1 MPKWGSVE
9 IRERESCELVAG
21 RVNNRISNTSFVFF
35 NIRARKNSNNYC
47 LVTILTSGFSCRSW
61 KSYNIS
67 TGLQC
72 SSVYT
77 HILKLFKAM
86 SSVPSYWNHVTCI
99 NLNVTKLRKKTI
111 NTVVTLTVHYCLP
124 CCFIDLL
131 CCVYKHWWPS
141 CSVIQ
146 AADLSFI
153 SNFGVYCVKVKVET
167 LLFEGR

>member
-35 NIRARKNSNNYC
+35 NIRARKNSNNFC
-47 LVTILTSGFSCRSW
+47 LITILTSGFSCRSW

-86 SSVPSYWNHVTCI
+86 SSFPSYWNHVTCI
-99 NLNVTKLRKKTI
+99 NLNVTKLGKKNNEHSS
-111 NTVVTLTVHYCLP
+111 NTHCSLLSAVLFHWPT
-124 CCFIDLL
+124 LL
-131 CCVYKHWWPS
+131 CL
-141 CSVIQ
+141 Q
-146 AADLSFI
+146 
-153 SNFGVYCVKVKVET
+153 T
-167 LLFEGR
+167 LMA